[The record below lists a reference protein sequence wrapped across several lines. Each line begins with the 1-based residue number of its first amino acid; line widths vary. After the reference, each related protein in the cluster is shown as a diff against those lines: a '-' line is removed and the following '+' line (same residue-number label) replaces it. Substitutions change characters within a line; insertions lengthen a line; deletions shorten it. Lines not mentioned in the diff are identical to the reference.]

1 MSPILKGGITM
12 AKKFLSRAD
21 AAKKLKVSEKV
32 IQEMINSKVFESKLV
47 GKNVKINED
56 SLNEWLENLNES
68 EEKMLALKRVICHF
82 EEYMRP
88 ENIFLDFAA
97 ENKYDAIR
105 VLSEKAK
112 DLKLVRDA
120 RWLYEVVVAREE
132 LISTAI
138 GNGVALLH
146 PRHLHPSKIKVP
158 SILFG
163 RSLEGV
169 DFDAPDNK
177 PVNIFFML
185 LLHNDKQHL
194 FSLSYISKLIMNPE
208 ILASFSSAADKEAI
222 HEALT
227 VLPET
232 QNR

>member
-1 MSPILKGGITM
+1 M
-12 AKKFLSRAD
+12 AKKFISKAD
-21 AAKKLKVSEKV
+21 VAKKLKVSEAI
-32 IQEMINSKVFESKLV
+32 IQEMINGNVFESKLV
-47 GKNVKINED
+47 GKNIKIDED
-56 SLNEWLENLNES
+56 SLNEWLENLSED

-88 ENIFLDFAA
+88 ENIILDFHA
-97 ENKYDAIR
+97 ENKYDSIR

-112 DLKLVRDA
+112 DQKLVRDA

-146 PRHLHPSKIKVP
+146 PRHLHPSKIKTP

-163 RSLEGV
+163 RSDEGV

-194 FSLSYISKLIMNPE
+194 FSLSYISKLIMNGDV
-208 ILASFSSAADKEAI
+208 LSKFSSATTPEEI
-222 HEALT
+222 HNCLT
-227 VLPET
+227 VLAET
-232 QNR
+232 KNV

>member
-1 MSPILKGGITM
+1 M
-12 AKKFLSRAD
+12 AKRFISKAET
-21 AAKKLKVSEKV
+21 AKKLKVSEKV
-32 IQEMINSKVFESKLV
+32 VQEMINSKVFETKMV
-47 GKNVKINED
+47 GRNLKIDED
-56 SLNEWLENLNES
+56 SLNEWLENLNEN

-88 ENIFLDFAA
+88 ENIFLDFET

-105 VLSEKAK
+105 ILSENAK

-146 PRHLHPSKIKVP
+146 PRHLHPSKIKTP

-163 RSLEGV
+163 RSKEPV
-169 DFDAPDNK
+169 DFDAPDHK

-194 FSLSYISKLIMNPE
+194 FSLSYISKLIMNSDA
-208 ILASFSSAADKEAI
+208 LDKFLSAQDTDAI

-227 VLPET
+227 VLPDSPVK
-232 QNR
+232 

>member
-1 MSPILKGGITM
+1 M
-12 AKKFLSRAD
+12 AKKYLSKAE
-21 AAKKLKVSEKV
+21 AAKRLKVSERV
-32 IQEMINSKVFESKLV
+32 IVEMINSEVFETKLV
-47 GKNVKINED
+47 GKNVKIDED
-56 SLNEWLENLNES
+56 SLNAWLDNLNEVD
-68 EEKMLALKRVICHF
+68 EKLLALKRVICHF

-88 ENIFLDFAA
+88 ENIFLDFTA

-105 VLSEKAK
+105 ILSEKAK
-112 DLKLVRDA
+112 QLKLVRDA

-138 GNGVALLH
+138 GHGVALLH
-146 PRHLHPSKIKVP
+146 PRHLHPSKIKTP

-163 RSLEGV
+163 RSSEPV

-194 FSLSYISKLIMNPE
+194 FSLSYISKLIMNSGV
-208 ILASFSSAADKEAI
+208 LDSFATATSTKEI
-222 HEALT
+222 HELLT
-227 VLPET
+227 VVTEE
-232 QNR
+232 QNK

>member
-1 MSPILKGGITM
+1 M
-12 AKKFLSRAD
+12 AKKYISIAET
-21 AAKKLKVSEKV
+21 AKKLKVNEKV
-32 IQEMINSKVFESKLV
+32 INEMINTKVFETKMV
-47 GKNVKINED
+47 GKNIKIDED
-56 SLNEWLENLNES
+56 SLNEWLEHLDDR

-88 ENIFLDFAA
+88 ENIFLDFET

-105 VLSEKAK
+105 ILSEKAK
-112 DLKLVRDA
+112 ELKLVRDA

-146 PRHLHPSKIKVP
+146 PRHLHPSKIKTP

-163 RSLEGV
+163 RSVEPV

-194 FSLSYISKLIMNPE
+194 FSLSYISKLIMNTDV
-208 ILASFSSAADKEAI
+208 LQKFLTASNTDDI

-227 VLPET
+227 VLPEAED
-232 QNR
+232 R

>member
-1 MSPILKGGITM
+1 MG
-12 AKKFLSRAD
+12 KKLLSKSE
-21 AAKKLKVSEKV
+21 AAKILKVSERI
-32 IQEMINSKVFESKLV
+32 IQEMINGEVFVSKMV
-47 GKNVKINED
+47 GKSLKIDSD
-56 SLNEWLENLNES
+56 SLHEWMENLSEG
-68 EEKMLALKRVICHF
+68 EEKLLALKRVICHF

-88 ENIFLDFAA
+88 ENVFLDFQAD
-97 ENKYDAIR
+97 NKYEAIR
-105 VLSEKAK
+105 ILSEKAK

-146 PRHLHPSKIKVP
+146 PRHLHPSKIKSP

-163 RSLEGV
+163 RAVEGV

-177 PVNIFFML
+177 PVKIFFML

-194 FSLSYISKLIMNPE
+194 FSLSYISKLLVNLSVLNELGTAKSVTE
-208 ILASFSSAADKEAI
+208 IHKILTSLPNSNGDK
-222 HEALT
+222 
-227 VLPET
+227 
-232 QNR
+232 

>member
-1 MSPILKGGITM
+1 M
-12 AKKFLSRAD
+12 AKKYISKAE
-21 AAKKLKVSEKV
+21 AAKKLKVSDRV
-32 IQEMINSKVFESKLV
+32 IQEMINSNVFEIKIV
-47 GKNVKINED
+47 GKTEKIDED
-56 SLNEWLENLNES
+56 SLNEWLENLNEYD
-68 EEKMLALKRVICHF
+68 EKMLALKRVICHF

-88 ENIFLDFAA
+88 ENIFLDVKA

-105 VLSEKAK
+105 VLSEHAK

-146 PRHLHPSKIKVP
+146 PRHLHPSKIKAP

-163 RSLEGV
+163 RADEGV

-194 FSLSYISKLIMNPE
+194 FSLSYISKLVQNPE
-208 ILASFSSAADKEAI
+208 VLEMFLKAHDKEEI
-222 HEALT
+222 HTALT
-227 VLPET
+227 VI
-232 QNR
+232 QD

>member
-1 MSPILKGGITM
+1 M
-12 AKKFLSRAD
+12 AKKYLSKNE
-21 AAKKLKVSEKV
+21 AAKLLKVSEDV
-32 IQEMINSKVFESKLV
+32 IQEMINTNVFETKIV
-47 GKNVKINED
+47 GKSMKIDAD
-56 SLNEWLENLNES
+56 SMNEWMENLTES
-68 EEKMLALKRVICHF
+68 EEKLLALKRVICHF

-88 ENIFLDFAA
+88 DNIFLDFHA
-97 ENKYDAIR
+97 ENKYEAIR

-112 DLKLVRDA
+112 ELKLVRDA

-146 PRHLHPSKIKVP
+146 PRHLHPSKIKSP
-158 SILFG
+158 SIIFG
-163 RSLEGV
+163 RTDEGV

-194 FSLSYISKLIMNPE
+194 FSLSYISKLMINLD
-208 ILASFSSAADKEAI
+208 ILKELGTAKSMPDI
-222 HEALT
+222 HKILT
-227 VLPET
+227 YLPESN
-232 QNR
+232 QSK

>member
-1 MSPILKGGITM
+1 M
-12 AKKFLSRAD
+12 AKKFLSRSD

-32 IQEMINSKVFESKLV
+32 IQEMINSNVFESKLV
-47 GKNVKINED
+47 GKNVKIDED
-56 SLNEWLENLNES
+56 SLNEWLENLTEND
-68 EEKMLALKRVICHF
+68 EKLLALKRVICHF

-88 ENIFLDFAA
+88 ENIFLEFEA

-146 PRHLHPSKIKVP
+146 PRHLHPSKIKTP

-163 RSLEGV
+163 RSKDPV

-194 FSLSYISKLIMNPE
+194 FSLSYISKLIINPE
-208 ILASFSSAADKEAI
+208 ILASFSSAVNKEEI
-222 HEALT
+222 HASLT
-227 VLPET
+227 VMPE
-232 QNR
+232 QQAK

>member
-1 MSPILKGGITM
+1 MP
-12 AKKFLSRAD
+12 KKLLSKAE
-21 AAKKLKVSEKV
+21 AAKMLKVSERV
-32 IQEMINSKVFESKLV
+32 IQEMINSNVFESKLV
-47 GKNVKINED
+47 GKTIKVDAE
-56 SLNEWLENLNES
+56 SMHEWMENLTEG
-68 EEKMLALKRVICHF
+68 EEKILALKRVICHF

-88 ENIFLDFAA
+88 ENIYLDFHA
-97 ENKYDAIR
+97 ENKYEAIR
-105 VLSEKAK
+105 ILSEKAK

-146 PRHLHPSKIKVP
+146 PRHLHPSKIKSP

-163 RSLEGV
+163 RSVEGV

-194 FSLSYISKLIMNPE
+194 FSLSYISKLLMNPNVLSE
-208 ILASFSSAADKEAI
+208 LLNAKAVTDIHSILTS
-222 HEALT
+222 
-227 VLPET
+227 LPKD
-232 QNR
+232 NGSK

>member
-1 MSPILKGGITM
+1 M
-12 AKKFLSRAD
+12 AKKFLSKAD
-21 AAKKLKVSEKV
+21 AAKMLKVSERV
-32 IQEMINSKVFESKLV
+32 IQEMIATNVFESKLV
-47 GKNVKINED
+47 GKNVKIDED
-56 SLNEWLENLNES
+56 SLNEWLENLNEVD
-68 EEKMLALKRVICHF
+68 EKMLALKRVICHF

-88 ENIFLDFAA
+88 ENIFLDFTA

-105 VLSEKAK
+105 ILSEKAK

-146 PRHLHPSKIKVP
+146 PRHLHPSKIKTP

-163 RSLEGV
+163 RSAEGV

-194 FSLSYISKLIMNPE
+194 FSLSYISKLIMNSE
-208 ILASFSSAADKEAI
+208 NLDAFTSAADAMEI
-222 HEALT
+222 HKALT
-227 VLPET
+227 VIPG
-232 QNR
+232 QMDK

>member
-1 MSPILKGGITM
+1 M
-12 AKKFLSRAD
+12 AKKFLSKAD
-21 AAKKLKVSEKV
+21 TAKKLKVSERV
-32 IQEMINSKVFESKLV
+32 VQEMITSGLFETKLV
-47 GKNVKINED
+47 GKNLKIDED
-56 SLNEWLENLNES
+56 SLNEWLENLNDAD
-68 EEKMLALKRVICHF
+68 EKMLALKRVICHF

-88 ENIFLDFAA
+88 ENIFLDFHAD
-97 ENKYDAIR
+97 NKFDAIR
-105 VLSEKAK
+105 ILSEKAK

-163 RSLEGV
+163 RSQEPV

-194 FSLSYISKLIMNPE
+194 FSLSYISKLIMKPE
-208 ILASFSSAADKEAI
+208 NLAAFGSATSMEEI
-222 HEALT
+222 HSLLT
-227 VLPET
+227 VLPE
-232 QNR
+232 QQVK

>member
-1 MSPILKGGITM
+1 M
-12 AKKFLSRAD
+12 AKKFLSKAD
-21 AAKKLKVSEKV
+21 AAKKLKVSERV
-32 IQEMINSKVFESKLV
+32 IQEMINDNVFETKLV
-47 GKNVKINED
+47 GKNTKIDED
-56 SLNEWLENLNES
+56 SLNEWLDNLNEVD
-68 EEKMLALKRVICHF
+68 EKLLALKRVICHF

-88 ENIFLDFAA
+88 ENIFLDFSA

-105 VLSEKAK
+105 ILSEKAK
-112 DLKLVRDA
+112 ELRLVRDA

-138 GNGVALLH
+138 CHGVALLH
-146 PRHLHPSKIKVP
+146 PRHLHPSKIKAP

-163 RSLEGV
+163 RSSNPV

-194 FSLSYISKLIMNPE
+194 FSLSYISKLIMNSE
-208 ILASFSSAADKEAI
+208 ILEAFSSAENTAQI
-222 HEALT
+222 HDLLT
-227 VLPET
+227 VLPEQ
-232 QNR
+232 QNK

>member
-1 MSPILKGGITM
+1 M
-12 AKKFLSRAD
+12 AKKYLSKAD
-21 AAKKLKVSEKV
+21 AAKKLKVTERV
-32 IQEMINSKVFESKLV
+32 NVEMINSEVFETKLV
-47 GKNVKINED
+47 GKNVKIDED
-56 SLNEWLENLNES
+56 SLNAWLDNLNEVD
-68 EEKMLALKRVICHF
+68 EKLLALKRVICHF

-88 ENIFLDFAA
+88 ENIFLDFTA

-105 VLSEKAK
+105 ILSEKAK
-112 DLKLVRDA
+112 QLKLVRDA

-138 GNGVALLH
+138 GHGVALLH
-146 PRHLHPSKIKVP
+146 PRHLHPSKIKTP

-163 RSLEGV
+163 RSSEPV

-194 FSLSYISKLIMNPE
+194 FSLSYISKLIMNSGV
-208 ILASFSSAADKEAI
+208 LDSFATATSTKEI
-222 HEALT
+222 HELLT
-227 VLPET
+227 VVTEE
-232 QNR
+232 QNK

>member
-1 MSPILKGGITM
+1 M
-12 AKKFLSRAD
+12 AKKFISKAE
-21 AAKKLKVSEKV
+21 AAKKLKVSDRV
-32 IQEMINSKVFESKLV
+32 IQEMINSKIFETKVV
-47 GKNVKINED
+47 GKNEKIDED
-56 SLNEWLENLNES
+56 SLNEWLENLNEDD
-68 EEKMLALKRVICHF
+68 EKMLALKRVICHF
-82 EEYMRP
+82 EEYMRQ
-88 ENIFLDFAA
+88 ENIFLDFHAD
-97 ENKYDAIR
+97 NKYDAIR
-105 VLSEKAK
+105 ILSEDAK

-146 PRHLHPSKIKVP
+146 PRHLHPSKIKSP

-163 RSLEGV
+163 RSDDGV

-194 FSLSYISKLIMNPE
+194 FSLSYSSTLVQNPE
-208 ILASFSSAADKEAI
+208 VLEMFLRATNKDEI
-222 HEALT
+222 HTALT
-227 VLPET
+227 VI
-232 QNR
+232 QG

>member
-1 MSPILKGGITM
+1 M
-12 AKKFLSRAD
+12 AKKYISKVET
-21 AAKKLKVSEKV
+21 AKKLKVNEKV
-32 IQEMINSKVFESKLV
+32 VQEMINSKVFETKLV
-47 GKNVKINED
+47 GKNIRIDED
-56 SLNEWLENLNES
+56 SLNEWLENLNEN

-88 ENIFLDFAA
+88 ENIFLDFET

-105 VLSEKAK
+105 ILSEKAK
-112 DLKLVRDA
+112 ELKLVRDA

-146 PRHLHPSKIKVP
+146 PRHLHPSKIKTP

-163 RSLEGV
+163 RSQEPV

-194 FSLSYISKLIMNPE
+194 FSLSYISKLIMNSDV
-208 ILASFSSAADKEAI
+208 LDKFLSATDKEAI

-227 VLPET
+227 VLPDT
-232 QNR
+232 QGK

>member
-1 MSPILKGGITM
+1 M
-12 AKKFLSRAD
+12 AKKYISKAD
-21 AAKKLKVSEKV
+21 AAKKLKVSERV
-32 IQEMINSKVFESKLV
+32 IQEMINSKVFETKLV
-47 GKNVKINED
+47 GKNERIDED
-56 SLNEWLENLNES
+56 SLNEWLENLNEN

-88 ENIFLDFAA
+88 ENIFLDVQA

-105 VLSEKAK
+105 ILSEHAK
-112 DLKLVRDA
+112 GLKLVRDA

-146 PRHLHPSKIKVP
+146 PRHLHPSKIKSP

-163 RSLEGV
+163 RADEGV

-194 FSLSYISKLIMNPE
+194 FSLSYISKLVQNPE
-208 ILASFSSAADKEAI
+208 VLEMFLKANDKDEI
-222 HEALT
+222 HTALT
-227 VLPET
+227 VI
-232 QNR
+232 QD

>member
-1 MSPILKGGITM
+1 M
-12 AKKFLSRAD
+12 AKRYISQAE

-32 IQEMINSKVFESKLV
+32 IQEMINSKTFETKMI
-47 GKNVKINED
+47 GKTLKIDED

-68 EEKMLALKRVICHF
+68 EEKMLALKRVTCHF

-88 ENIFLDFAA
+88 ENIFLDFEA

-105 VLSEKAK
+105 ILSEKAK
-112 DLKLVRDA
+112 ELKLVRDA
-120 RWLYEVVVAREE
+120 RWFYEVVVAREE

-138 GNGVALLH
+138 GHGVALLH
-146 PRHLHPSKIKVP
+146 PRHLHPSKIKTP

-163 RSLEGV
+163 RSKNPV
-169 DFDAPDNK
+169 DFDAPDNQ
-177 PVNIFFML
+177 PVNLFFML

-208 ILASFSSAADKEAI
+208 ILEALSTATTPEEI
-222 HEALT
+222 HRCLT
-227 VLPET
+227 VLPEEKSK
-232 QNR
+232 

>member
-1 MSPILKGGITM
+1 M
-12 AKKFLSRAD
+12 AKKYISKAE
-21 AAKKLKVSEKV
+21 AAKKLKVSDRV
-32 IQEMINSKVFESKLV
+32 IQEMINTKVFETKMV
-47 GKNVKINED
+47 GRNEKIDED
-56 SLNEWLENLNES
+56 SLNGWLENLNVDD
-68 EEKMLALKRVICHF
+68 EKMLALRRVICHF

-88 ENIFLDFAA
+88 DNIFLDFHA

-105 VLSEKAK
+105 ILSEKAK

-146 PRHLHPSKIKVP
+146 PRHLHPSKIKAP

-163 RSLEGV
+163 RSDEGV

-194 FSLSYISKLIMNPE
+194 FSLSYISKLVMNPE
-208 ILASFSSAADKEAI
+208 VLESFLSAANEENI
-222 HEALT
+222 HTALT
-227 VLPET
+227 VTMEDK
-232 QNR
+232 NK

>member
-1 MSPILKGGITM
+1 MSKKYLSKSET
-12 AKKFLSRAD
+12 AKL
-21 AAKKLKVSEKV
+21 LKVSEQV
-32 IQEMINSKVFESKLV
+32 VQEMLNTNVFESKLV
-47 GKNVKINED
+47 GKSLKIDAD
-56 SLNEWLENLNES
+56 SLNEWLENLSET
-68 EEKMLALKRVICHF
+68 EEKLLALKRVICHF

-88 ENIFLDFAA
+88 ENIFLDFHA
-97 ENKYDAIR
+97 ENKYEAIR

-112 DLKLVRDA
+112 ELKLVRDA

-138 GNGVALLH
+138 GNGVTLLH
-146 PRHLHPSKIKVP
+146 PRHLHPSKIKAP

-163 RSLEGV
+163 RTDEGV

-194 FSLSYISKLIMNPE
+194 FSLSYISKLISNPE
-208 ILASFSSAADKEAI
+208 VLKQLETGKTVEEI
-222 HEALT
+222 HKTLT
-227 VLPET
+227 SLPG
-232 QNR
+232 NHNGK

>member
-1 MSPILKGGITM
+1 M
-12 AKKFLSRAD
+12 AKKFLGKAET
-21 AAKKLKVSEKV
+21 AKLLRVSERV
-32 IQEMINSKVFESKLV
+32 VQEMINTEIFVTKLM
-47 GKNVKINED
+47 GKSVKIDAD
-56 SLNEWLENLNES
+56 SLNEWMENLSES
-68 EEKMLALKRVICHF
+68 EEKLLALRRVICHF

-88 ENIFLDFAA
+88 ENIFLDFNAD
-97 ENKYDAIR
+97 NKYEAIR
-105 VLSEKAK
+105 ILSEKAK

-146 PRHLHPSKIKVP
+146 PRHLHPSKIKSP

-163 RSLEGV
+163 RAVDGI

-177 PVNIFFML
+177 PVHIFFML

-194 FSLSYISKLIMNPE
+194 FSLSYISKLIVNPD
-208 ILASFSSAADKEAI
+208 ILNELGTAKPLADI
-222 HEALT
+222 HHILT
-227 VLPET
+227 SMPDSK
-232 QNR
+232 